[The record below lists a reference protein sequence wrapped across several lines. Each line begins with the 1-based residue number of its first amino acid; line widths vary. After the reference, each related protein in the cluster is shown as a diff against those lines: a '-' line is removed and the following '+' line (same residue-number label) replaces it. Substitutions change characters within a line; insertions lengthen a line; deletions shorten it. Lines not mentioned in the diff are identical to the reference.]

1 MLIKDLINGLHK
13 DPEETYKILMVKRQH
28 LASKFSEAKDALDN
42 LDKVIRI
49 AAEAGARKRRSI
61 TEINTLESELGEM
74 SALDLD
80 RLYTFS
86 L

>member
-1 MLIKDLINGLHK
+1 MRITELIDGLHR
-13 DPEETYKILMVKRQH
+13 DPEEMHRTLMVKRTE
-28 LASKFSEAKDALDN
+28 LAIKFSEAKDALDN

-49 AAEAGARKRRSI
+49 AAEAGARRRRSI
-61 TEINTLESELGEM
+61 TEINTLESELSEM

-80 RLYTFS
+80 KLYTFS

>member
-1 MLIKDLINGLHK
+1 MRVSELIDGLHK
-13 DPEETYKILMVKRQH
+13 DPEEMYGTLMLKRTE
-28 LASKFSEAKDALDN
+28 LAIKFSEAKDALDN

>member
-1 MLIKDLINGLHK
+1 MRVSELINGLHK
-13 DPEETYKILMVKRQH
+13 DPEEMYRALMLKRTEV
-28 LASKFSEAKDALDN
+28 AIKFSEAKDALDN

-61 TEINTLESELGEM
+61 TEINELEDKLRENKG
-74 SALDLD
+74 LDLD
-80 RLYTFS
+80 KLYSFT

>member
-13 DPEETYKILMVKRQH
+13 DPEETYKILMVKRHH

-61 TEINTLESELGEM
+61 TEINTLEDELRENKG
-74 SALDLD
+74 LDLD
-80 RLYTFS
+80 KLYSFT